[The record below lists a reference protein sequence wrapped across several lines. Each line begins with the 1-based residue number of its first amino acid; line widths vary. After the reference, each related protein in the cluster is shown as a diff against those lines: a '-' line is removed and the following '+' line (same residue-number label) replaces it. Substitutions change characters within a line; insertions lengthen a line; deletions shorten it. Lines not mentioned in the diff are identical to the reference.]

1 MSFEQNYEYTGYKM
15 MEKPNEYE
23 KYFIM
28 IYKPNENKKEK
39 KDIIKKFKKEN
50 KYRLDNEKEYAGDV
64 IKIFGKY
71 FVKQN
76 KNKCEIIYNNKKYKL
91 KEYFDEIDN
100 KYNLKIK
107 EIKIKLIGINN
118 ITNMKDMFHGCIH
131 LTSLSLSEKN
141 AIKSFEIFNGDN
153 SDSTLFEDNNKMKME
168 EENINI
174 LKIIEELNEKYLEAN
189 DLYYGYSLS
198 SLKISSIESN
208 FSPNYKKSLNLNI
221 KTENLQSESSL
232 FFSKI
237 KNISF
242 MFSGC
247 ISLVSLPDLSKWDIS
262 KVKDMRKMFEQCAS
276 LISLP
281 DISKWNTSNVTYIG
295 FMFQRCTS
303 LISIPDL
310 SNWNISNVT
319 NIRNFFSYCS
329 SLKSLPS
336 ISEWDTSNVK
346 DMRAIFEYCNSL
358 ISLPDISK
366 WNTSNVN
373 NMKLMFLRCNSLI
386 SLPDIS
392 KWDTSKASGKEFM
405 LYESFNIL
413 NTNPY

>member
-39 KDIIKKFKKEN
+39 KDKIKKFKEEN
-50 KYRLDNEKEYAGDV
+50 KYRLDNEKEYTGDV

-100 KYNLKIK
+100 KYNLKIN

-118 ITNMKDMFHGCIH
+118 IINMKDMFHGCIH
-131 LTSLSLSEKN
+131 LTSLSQSEKN

-242 MFSGC
+242 MFSEC

-262 KVKDMRKMFEQCAS
+262 NVRDMRKMFEQ
-276 LISLP
+276 
-281 DISKWNTSNVTYIG
+281 
-295 FMFQRCTS
+295 
-303 LISIPDL
+303 
-310 SNWNISNVT
+310 
-319 NIRNFFSYCS
+319 
-329 SLKSLPS
+329 
-336 ISEWDTSNVK
+336 
-346 DMRAIFEYCNSL
+346 CNSL
-358 ISLPDISK
+358 ISLPDISR
-366 WNTSNVN
+366 WNTTNVRD
-373 NMKLMFLRCNSLI
+373 MS
-386 SLPDIS
+386 
-392 KWDTSKASGKEFM
+392 
-405 LYESFNIL
+405 
-413 NTNPY
+413 

>member
-1 MSFEQNYEYTGYKM
+1 MSFEQNYKYTGYKM

-39 KDIIKKFKKEN
+39 KDKIKKFKEEN

-131 LTSLSLSEKN
+131 LTSLSQSEKN
-141 AIKSFEIFNGDN
+141 AIKSFEIFNCDN

-168 EENINI
+168 EENINM

-232 FFSKI
+232 FFNKI
-237 KNISF
+237 KNISL

-262 KVKDMRKMFEQCAS
+262 NVKDMRKMFEQCAS

-281 DISKWNTSNVTYIG
+281 DISKWNTSNVRDMSY
-295 FMFQRCTS
+295 MFSECNS

-310 SNWNISNVT
+310 SNWNISNVID
-319 NIRNFFSYCS
+319 IRNFF
-329 SLKSLPS
+329 P
-336 ISEWDTSNVK
+336 I
-346 DMRAIFEYCNSL
+346 A
-358 ISLPDISK
+358 
-366 WNTSNVN
+366 
-373 NMKLMFLRCNSLI
+373 
-386 SLPDIS
+386 
-392 KWDTSKASGKEFM
+392 AH
-405 LYESFNIL
+405 
-413 NTNPY
+413 